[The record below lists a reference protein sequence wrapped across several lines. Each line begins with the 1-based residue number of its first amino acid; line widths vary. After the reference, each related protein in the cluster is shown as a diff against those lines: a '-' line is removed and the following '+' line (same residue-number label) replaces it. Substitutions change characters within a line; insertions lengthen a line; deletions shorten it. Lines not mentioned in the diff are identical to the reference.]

1 MQNWNETMQ
10 TPEANKKDFVNSA
23 IRKRQKKNELSG
35 STYTGIDA
43 NYIKV
48 EEIGSAPMGKIGP

>member
-1 MQNWNETMQ
+1 MQ

-23 IRKRQKKNELSG
+23 IRKRQKKVEMSG
-35 STYTGIDA
+35 SAYNGIDA

-48 EEIGSAPMGKIGP
+48 EELGSAPLGKIGP